1 VIWRQAEERD
11 MSEQDIAGPADTV
24 DVVRDIEYAQT
35 DSGPLALDLYR
46 PAGAEAAV
54 TVLYLHGGGWAVGH
68 RTAYGAERLV
78 PIAQRG
84 VAVASA
90 SYRFTDVARYPAQL
104 HDAKGAVRWLRAH
117 GSELGLATDRI
128 GAWGASAG
136 GYLALML
143 GLTAGNPELEG
154 DIGGNPGQ
162 DSSVHAVCDWFAP
175 VDLAATRSG
184 RSEFPLPDFASG
196 PPPDP
201 SYPARLL
208 GLRQI
213 EDDLE
218 AARAASP
225 LHLVA
230 GARGGARAYLLMH
243 GDRDG
248 LVPDE
253 QSRAMHAALLSSGI
267 DSSLILLG
275 GANHEG
281 PEFDRAAV
289 LSAVAG
295 FFLAAL

>member
-1 VIWRQAEERD
+1 
-11 MSEQDIAGPADTV
+11 MSERGIGGQADTV
-24 DVVRDIEYAQT
+24 EVVRDIEYAQT

-46 PAGAEAAV
+46 PAGTEPAV

-68 RTAYGAERLV
+68 RTAYAAERLV
-78 PIAQRG
+78 PVAQRG

-90 SYRFTDVARYPAQL
+90 SYRFTDVASYPSQL
-104 HDAKGAVRWLRAH
+104 HDVKAAVRWLRGH
-117 GSELGLATDRI
+117 GNELGLATERI

-143 GLTAGNPELEG
+143 GLTAGSAELEG
-154 DIGGNPGQ
+154 SGGNPEQ
-162 DSSVHAVCDWFAP
+162 DSSVQAVCDWFAP
-175 VDLAATRSG
+175 VDLAEARTG
-184 RSEFPLPDFASG
+184 DSEFPLPDFASG

-201 SYPARLL
+201 SYSARLL
-208 GLRQI
+208 GLRRI

-225 LHLVA
+225 LHLVG
-230 GARGGARAYLLMH
+230 GARGGAQSYLIVH
-243 GDRDG
+243 GDHDG
-248 LVPDE
+248 LVSDR
-253 QSRAMHAALLSSGI
+253 QSRAMHAALVSCGVE
-267 DSSLILLG
+267 SSLILLG

-281 PEFDRAAV
+281 PEFDRPAV